1 MRGKGLLAALEA
13 RWLFELFVKPSA
25 DVRYLRNPAAPAE
38 MPACPLKLSPN
49 PAWRDTPLLFDIGAN
64 CRAACG
70 DGQITPPAPPP
81 DTTPYKPRAL
91 ALC

>member
-38 MPACPLKLSPN
+38 MPACPLKLSP
-49 PAWRDTPLLFDIGAN
+49 T
-64 CRAACG
+64 
-70 DGQITPPAPPP
+70 
-81 DTTPYKPRAL
+81 
-91 ALC
+91 